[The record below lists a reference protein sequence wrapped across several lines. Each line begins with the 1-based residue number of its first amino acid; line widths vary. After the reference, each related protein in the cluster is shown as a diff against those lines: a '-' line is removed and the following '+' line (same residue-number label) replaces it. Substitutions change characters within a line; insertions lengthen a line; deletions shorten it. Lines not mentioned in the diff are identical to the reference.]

1 MSNTFSFYSSTSQL
15 KGAKGAAGLL
25 CELAPDSPALE
36 DVEPRY
42 GPGEL
47 LGSRDEALQI
57 AHSVVSKLLRSAPV
71 IEGLPLLSIF
81 EEALLEEF
89 SYIAQAFYLDRW
101 IRTQRVSTCRFI
113 SHSPWL
119 DRLRQVRAITGSGYE
134 LTADVSPLPK
144 NSGVQVIRKLRSLRP
159 TAWEILRRISPHCS
173 RMLSGVSERGHAR
186 KTANGGAW
194 FYSNAYT
201 FTKIG
206 LAYEPYIP
214 EKLNFLVED
223 PATGGKAL
231 REQGRDFYSVYA
243 WSRASDIPSNIET
256 REIGNKVLAAIEATP
271 LSHDENL
278 LRSAFLNSACWS
290 GFLTRD
296 LPFILF
302 NGRALERWSRAVK
315 PELLVVGNAGD
326 ERVLL
331 MRESVKSVPVVMLQH
346 GIMHWVYGVADQPV
360 DAFLLRGAFFQR
372 GINHELRSKSLVLNV
387 PQPALQEH
395 ESAREDIL
403 FITAPYEI
411 LPFFHREDRLD
422 ILRSLLRVSSATRR
436 CLALRVH
443 PMEKIAAYKKEIGQ
457 LQAELG
463 LSANISYS
471 QGPGA
476 EQLLARS
483 RVAVLFFSTMFLDCL
498 RHRIPIISFD
508 WHWFANKRQFAEE
521 GIFNFASDLAHFE
534 NLLWQGI
541 EGRLPQRSGGI
552 EDFLAPT
559 QPEEIARFFQQI
571 RHGSRATSSST

>member
-1 MSNTFSFYSSTSQL
+1 MSNSLSLYSSTSQL
-15 KGAKGAAGLL
+15 KGANGAAGLL
-25 CELAPDSPALE
+25 CELAPDCPALE
-36 DVEPRY
+36 TVGPRY
-42 GPGEL
+42 SPDEL

-57 AHSVVSKLLRSAPV
+57 AHSVVSKLLGSAPV
-71 IEGLPLLSIF
+71 IEGLPLLSVF

-89 SYIAQAFYLDRW
+89 SYIAQAFHLDQW
-101 IRTQRVSTCRFI
+101 IRTQGISTCRFI

-119 DRLRQVRAITGSGYE
+119 DRLNQVRAITGSGYE
-134 LTADVSPLPK
+134 LAADASHLGK
-144 NSGVQVIRKLRSLRP
+144 KSSVQAIRKLRSLRP
-159 TAWEILRRISPHCS
+159 TAWEILRRISPYWA
-173 RMLSGVSERGHAR
+173 RMVSGLSARGQAR
-186 KTANGGAW
+186 KASNGGAW

-231 REQGRDFYSVYA
+231 RERGRDFYSVYA
-243 WSRASDIPSNIET
+243 WSRGSDIPSDIANRET
-256 REIGNKVLAAIEATP
+256 GAKLLAAIEATA
-271 LSHDENL
+271 LSRDESL
-278 LRSAFLNSACWS
+278 LRTAFLKSKCWS
-290 GFLTRD
+290 EFLIGN

-315 PELLVVGNAGD
+315 PELIVVGNAGD

-372 GINHELRSKSLVLNV
+372 GINHELRKKSFVLNV
-387 PQPALQEH
+387 PDPAPQLQQR
-395 ESAREDIL
+395 AREDIL

-411 LPFFHREDRLD
+411 LPFFHREDRRD
-422 ILRSLLRVSSATRR
+422 ILRSLLRVSHASGR
-436 CLALRVH
+436 CLTLRVH
-443 PMEKIAAYKKEIGQ
+443 PMEKIANYKKEIGE

-463 LSANISYS
+463 FTAKVNYS

-476 EQLLARS
+476 EQVLTRS
-483 RVAVLFFSTMFLDCL
+483 RIAVLFFSTMFLDCL
-498 RHRIPIISFD
+498 RHEIPIISFD
-508 WHWFANKRQFAEE
+508 WHWFANKRHFAEQ

-534 NLLWQGI
+534 RLLWQGI
-541 EGRLPQRSGGI
+541 EARLPQRSGGI
-552 EDFLAPT
+552 QDFLAAT
-559 QPEEIARFFQQI
+559 RPEDVMRFFQQI
-571 RHGSRATSSST
+571 RSESRATSNSR